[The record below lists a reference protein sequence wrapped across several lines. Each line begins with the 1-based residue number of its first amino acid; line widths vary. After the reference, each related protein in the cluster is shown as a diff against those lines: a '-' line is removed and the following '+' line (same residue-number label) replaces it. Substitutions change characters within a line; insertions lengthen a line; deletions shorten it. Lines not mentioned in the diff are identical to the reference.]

1 MDINA
6 VKAYMN
12 QWMEENKQE
21 FYTAADEIW
30 AYPELG
36 LEETRAFGIL
46 TGLLKNMALRWRA
59 DRAACLPPLW
69 QRMARDIRWWGSTR
83 NMTACRG
90 CLRNATRLIPA
101 QCRREPRGQ
110 GCGHNLLGTTAVFSA
125 VALRH
130 AVEYFRIPCTIKVL
144 GSPYEEA
151 GVGKAL
157 IGREGVYRDLDLI
170 MDWHPWNYNR
180 ADYDR
185 CNPFSS

>member
-46 TGLLKNMALRWRA
+46 TGLLKKYGFAVESGQGGMPTAFVATYGTGHPVVGINAEY
-59 DRAACLPPLW
+59 DCLPGMSQKCDAAYPCPV
-69 QRMARDIRWWGSTR
+69 QEGA
-83 NMTACRG
+83 
-90 CLRNATRLIPA
+90 P
-101 QCRREPRGQ
+101 GQ

-151 GVGKAL
+151 SVGKAL

-170 MDWHPWNYNR
+170 MDWHPWLR
-180 ADYDR
+180 R
-185 CNPFSS
+185 EP